1 MSIGW
6 KFSRSSIDEGRS
18 GGNASEYAFDHDLKD
33 FVRETLQNS
42 NDAGQDVEG
51 KTRVNYKLRELT
63 GDNLS
68 SFLDV
73 LQWES
78 GTTYDTLRDHMDSG
92 SIANTY
98 TTLGHVYGEIVDE
111 DNARLLVVTVEDY
124 NTHGLYGPEGG
135 DGPFSALVLDE
146 LITKKEGG
154 SGSGGSYGLGKAVLW
169 SWSGLKTVIFSS
181 NPDLN
186 RLGGNEPPRLVA
198 RTQLPSHESGADAYR
213 YEGRGLFGDI
223 GASPSMTAVASG
235 QDDVVYKWGDEGGR
249 PYSVWGDE
257 STELSEQ
264 LGMGRSGDEYGTS
277 ISILGFCEPG
287 GNTQASI
294 DEVAEGIA
302 EEASKWFWPAML
314 QDTLEVT
321 VETDN
326 ETVEVEADTCEAA
339 RPFINCVQK
348 RHETREILEQPGDVS
363 VRTPE
368 FNIEDRDTSSVPEGE
383 DPMTQSGPIAVY
395 ARLADPDDPGP
406 MSNYVALIRGS
417 GMVVKYYNR
426 DRVVYGGRSFHGVAL
441 AGKARPWTDE
451 EPTDADVDIDDYLKA
466 AEPPRHNDWEYTK
479 RLKSNYKSGSGATIK
494 NLQRIIITDA
504 IKDIVRQTRE
514 EGRLVAGRLANRLN
528 IPEGKG
534 EGGDRDSGDG
544 GSGSQVFSGTSNIE
558 FDAEADRWE
567 FSGFATIDVDN
578 WEAWEVEV
586 ELRMKDEENK
596 PVGTVPIESGSFF
609 SETDEIWF
617 DDLGDTVTVRGG
629 RNVSNFSFSGRSMSD
644 PFRGETEVNVTGQ
657 IFLQRMRA

>member
-6 KFSRSSIDEGRS
+6 KFSRSSVDEGRS
-18 GGNASEYAFDHDLKD
+18 GGNASEYAFNHDLKD

-51 KTRVNYKLRELT
+51 KTQANYKLRELT
-63 GDNLS
+63 GDDLS
-68 SFLDV
+68 SFLDA

-78 GTTYDTLRDHMDSG
+78 GTTDDTLQGHTEAVS
-92 SIANTY
+92 SANTD
-98 TTLGHVYGEIVDE
+98 TTLGHVYREIVDE
-111 DNARLLVVTVEDY
+111 DDARLLVVTVEDY

-135 DGPFSALVLDE
+135 NGPFSALVLDE
-146 LITKKEGG
+146 LITQKEGG

-181 NPDLN
+181 NPDPD
-186 RLGGNEPPRLVA
+186 RLSGDKPPRLVA

-223 GASPSMTAVASG
+223 GAPRSVTAVASG
-235 QDDVVYKWGDEGGR
+235 RDDVVYKWGDEGGR

-257 STELSEQ
+257 SAELSER
-264 LGMGRSGDEYGTS
+264 LGMGRREYEYGTS

-287 GNTQASI
+287 GNTQASV
-294 DEVAEGIA
+294 DEIAEGIE

-314 QDTLEVT
+314 QGTLEVT

-339 RPFINCVQK
+339 RPYINCVQK
-348 RHETREILEQPGDVS
+348 RHETREVLEQPGDVS
-363 VRTPE
+363 VRSPE
-368 FNIEDRDTSSVPEGE
+368 FDIQDRDSSSIPEGE
-383 DPMTQSGPIAVY
+383 DPITQGGPIAVY

-406 MSNYVALIRGS
+406 MSNHVALIRGS

-426 DRVVYGGRSFHGVAL
+426 NRVVYGGRSFHGVAL
-441 AGKARPWTDE
+441 AGKARAWTDE

-479 RLKSNYKSGSGATIK
+479 RLKSNYESGSGTTIK
-494 NLQRIIITDA
+494 NLQRRIITDA
-504 IKDIVRQTRE
+504 IKDLVRQTRE

-534 EGGDRDSGDG
+534 DGGEGDG
-544 GSGSQVFSGTSNIE
+544 GDGGGGSQVFSGTSDIE
-558 FDAEADRWE
+558 FDAEADQWE
-567 FSGFATIDVDN
+567 FSGLATIEVDD

-586 ELRMKDEENK
+586 ELRMKDEENR
-596 PVGTVPIESGSFF
+596 PVGTVPIESGSFY
-609 SETDEIWF
+609 SETEGVWF
-617 DDLGDTVTVRGG
+617 DDSDDTVTVRGG
-629 RNVSNFSFSGRSMSD
+629 RNVDSFSFSGRSMSN
-644 PFRGETEVNVTGQ
+644 PFRGETEVNVTGR
-657 IFLQRMRA
+657 IFLRRIRE

>member
-6 KFSRSSIDEGRS
+6 KFSRSSVDEGRS

-63 GDNLS
+63 GDDLS

-78 GTTYDTLRDHMDSG
+78 GTTDDTLRDHMESV
-92 SIANTY
+92 SIANTD

-186 RLGGNEPPRLVA
+186 RLRGNEPPRLVA

-223 GASPSMTAVASG
+223 GASRSMTAVASG

-257 STELSEQ
+257 SAKLSEQ

-321 VETDN
+321 VETHN
-326 ETVEVEADTCEAA
+326 ETVEVEAGTCEAA
-339 RPFINCVQK
+339 RPFIDCVQK

-363 VRTPE
+363 IRTPE
-368 FNIEDRDTSSVPEGE
+368 FSIEDRDTSSVPEGE

-426 DRVVYGGRSFHGVAL
+426 NRVVYGGRSFHGVAL

-479 RLKSNYKSGSGATIK
+479 RLKSNYKSGSGTTIK

-544 GSGSQVFSGTSNIE
+544 GGGSQVFSGTSNIE

-586 ELRMKDEENK
+586 ELRMKDEENR

-609 SETDEIWF
+609 SETDGVWF
-617 DDLGDTVTVRGG
+617 DDSGDTVTVRGG
-629 RNVSNFSFSGRSMSD
+629 RNVNNFSFSGRSMSD

>member
-6 KFSRSSIDEGRS
+6 KFSRSSVDEGRS
-18 GGNASEYAFDHDLKD
+18 GGNASEYAFNHDLKD

-51 KTRVNYKLRELT
+51 KTQVNYKLRELT
-63 GDNLS
+63 GDDLS
-68 SFLDV
+68 SFLDA
-73 LQWES
+73 LQWMS
-78 GTTYDTLRDHMDSG
+78 GTTDDTLQGHTEAVSR
-92 SIANTY
+92 ANTD
-98 TTLGHVYGEIVDE
+98 TTLSHVYHEMVDE
-111 DNARLLVVTVEDY
+111 DDARLLVVTVEDY

-146 LITKKEGG
+146 LITQKEGG

-181 NPDLN
+181 NPDPDRLN
-186 RLGGNEPPRLVA
+186 GEKPPRLVA

-213 YEGRGLFGDI
+213 YEGRGLFGDV
-223 GASPSMTAVASG
+223 GASPSVTAVASG

-257 STELSEQ
+257 SAELSER
-264 LGMGRSGDEYGTS
+264 LGMGRTEDGYGTS

-287 GNTQASI
+287 GNTQASV
-294 DEVAEGIA
+294 DEIAEGIT

-314 QDTLEVT
+314 QGTLEVT

-339 RPFINCVQK
+339 RPFIDCVQK
-348 RHETREILEQPGDVS
+348 RHETREVLEQPGDVS

-368 FNIEDRDTSSVPEGE
+368 FDIQDRDSSSISEGE
-383 DPMTQSGPIAVY
+383 DAMTQGGPIAVY

-406 MSNYVALIRGS
+406 MSNHVALIRGS

-426 DRVVYGGRSFHGVAL
+426 NRVVYGGRSFHGVAL
-441 AGKARPWTDE
+441 AGKARTWTDG

-479 RLKSNYKSGSGATIK
+479 RLKSNYESGSGTTIK
-494 NLQRIIITDA
+494 NLQRRIITDA
-504 IKDIVRQTRE
+504 IKDLVRQTRE

-528 IPEGKG
+528 LPEGKG
-534 EGGDRDSGDG
+534 EGGDGDG
-544 GSGSQVFSGTSNIE
+544 GGGGGGSQVFSGTSDIE
-558 FDAEADRWE
+558 FDAETDQWE
-567 FSGFATIDVDN
+567 FSGFATIEVDD

-586 ELRMKDEENK
+586 ELRMKDEENR
-596 PVGTVPIESGSFF
+596 PVGTVPIESGSFY
-609 SETDEIWF
+609 SETDGVWF
-617 DDLGDTVTVRGG
+617 DDSGDTVTVRGG
-629 RNVSNFSFSGRSMSD
+629 HDVDRLSFSGRSMSN
-644 PFRGETEVNVTGQ
+644 PFRGETEVNVSGR
-657 IFLQRMRA
+657 IFLRRTRA